1 MEDILVVRLIEII
14 NAEIRSFNQLLEL
27 LQAEQVAIVDDDV
40 EGIEASVAQQQELSG
55 EAQMLEAERIQVT
68 EEMSSCLGLEP
79 ESLSL
84 NRLIQLLERNQ
95 GEELAGMRGVLLD
108 LNAKIRKANENNAFL
123 IRQSMRYTDR
133 CLDILTGQPVS
144 QRTYGKFGRTRRSD
158 YARSVLNRTA

>member
-40 EGIEASVAQQQELSG
+40 EGIEASVAQQQEISG

-68 EEMSSCLGLEP
+68 EEVSSCLGLEP

-95 GEELAGMRGVLLD
+95 GEELAGM
-108 LNAKIRKANENNAFL
+108 
-123 IRQSMRYTDR
+123 
-133 CLDILTGQPVS
+133 
-144 QRTYGKFGRTRRSD
+144 
-158 YARSVLNRTA
+158 

>member
-1 MEDILVVRLIEII
+1 MKDILVVRLIEII

-40 EGIEASVAQQQELSG
+40 EGIEASVAQQQEISG

-158 YARSVLNRTA
+158 YTRSVLNRTA

>member
-40 EGIEASVAQQQELSG
+40 EGIEASVAQQQEISG

>member
-158 YARSVLNRTA
+158 YTRSVLNRTA

>member
-40 EGIEASVAQQQELSG
+40 EGIEASVAQQQEISG

-68 EEMSSCLGLEP
+68 EEVSSCLGLEP

>member
-1 MEDILVVRLIEII
+1 MKDILVVRLIEII

-40 EGIEASVAQQQELSG
+40 EGIEASVAQQQEISG
-55 EAQMLEAERIQVT
+55 EAQMLEAERIQVA
-68 EEMSSCLGLEP
+68 EEMSRCLGLEP

-84 NRLIQLLERNQ
+84 SRLIRVLERNQ
-95 GEELAGMRGVLLD
+95 GEELASMRGVLLD

>member
-1 MEDILVVRLIEII
+1 MKDILVVRLIEII

-27 LQAEQVAIVDDDV
+27 LQAEQGTIVDDDV
-40 EGIEASVAQQQELSG
+40 EEIEASVAQQQEISG
-55 EAQMLEAERIQVT
+55 EAQMLEAERIQVA
-68 EEMSSCLGLEP
+68 EEMSRCLGLEP

-84 NRLIQLLERNQ
+84 SRLIRVLERNQ
-95 GEELAGMRGVLLD
+95 GEELASMRGVLLD

-158 YARSVLNRTA
+158 YTRSVLNRTA

>member
-1 MEDILVVRLIEII
+1 MKDILVVRLIEII

-40 EGIEASVAQQQELSG
+40 EGIEASVAQQQEISG

-68 EEMSSCLGLEP
+68 EEVSSCLWLEP

-133 CLDILTGQPVS
+133 CLDIMTGQPVS

-158 YARSVLNRTA
+158 YSRSVLNRTA

>member
-1 MEDILVVRLIEII
+1 MKDILVVRLIEII

-40 EGIEASVAQQQELSG
+40 EGIEASVAQQQEISG

-68 EEMSSCLGLEP
+68 GEMSSCLGLEP

-158 YARSVLNRTA
+158 YTRSVLNRTA

>member
-108 LNAKIRKANENNAFL
+108 LNAKIRKANENTAFL